1 MKDKNTITEL
11 IMFFEVDNI
20 HINEIVEKIINILN
34 LKKPK

>member
-1 MKDKNTITEL
+1 MNDRADYV
-11 IMFFEVDNI
+11 FEVDNI